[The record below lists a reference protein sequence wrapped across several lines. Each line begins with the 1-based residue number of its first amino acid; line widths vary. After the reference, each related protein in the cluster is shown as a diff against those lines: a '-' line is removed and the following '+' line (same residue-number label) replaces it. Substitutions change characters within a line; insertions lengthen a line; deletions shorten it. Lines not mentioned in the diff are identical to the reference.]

1 MDFVSKSFWAAR
13 HGGEQDLADAKV
25 IWWPDAGG
33 GGAEFGG
40 AGGPNSPSPWG
51 LSLASAAFHC
61 RWCRRPPSSPSF
73 LCSSH

>member
-25 IWWPDAGG
+25 IWWADAGG

-40 AGGPNSPSPWG
+40 AGGPNSPSP
-51 LSLASAAFHC
+51 
-61 RWCRRPPSSPSF
+61 
-73 LCSSH
+73 